1 MYFTFVKIRLNS
13 KGKLEGSIENKSCS
27 ATPEDPKNVFEPYP
41 NPKNNP
47 LGPKEDNTF
56 QKTNLKVA

>member
-1 MYFTFVKIRLNS
+1 MIR
-13 KGKLEGSIENKSCS
+13 
-27 ATPEDPKNVFEPYP
+27 PKNVFEPYP

-47 LGPKEDNTF
+47 LGPKEDNTSQKLGRI